1 MMIPVNITDTHDI
14 GSFNSV
20 KYQGKSSKYGFL

>member
-1 MMIPVNITDTHDI
+1 LAMKIPVNITDTHDI

-20 KYQGKSSKYGFL
+20 KYQG